1 MRFLTFAGVLWTGL
15 AQAQGLASRKIMT
28 VELSKTIA
36 EAALSEC
43 RAKGAHTAVAVVDQA
58 GQLMVVLRDEWAT
71 INQVE
76 MARRKALTAV
86 AFKMSTLEF
95 MKNTQSPD
103 NAARRD
109 VTDMLALGGGIPIQV
124 GSEIVGGVASS
135 GAGMEQDDA
144 CARAGLAKVA
154 SQLK

>member
-1 MRFLTFAGVLWTGL
+1 
-15 AQAQGLASRKIMT
+15 
-28 VELSKTIA
+28 
-36 EAALSEC
+36 
-43 RAKGAHTAVAVVDQA
+43 
-58 GQLMVVLRDEWAT
+58 MVVLRDEWAT